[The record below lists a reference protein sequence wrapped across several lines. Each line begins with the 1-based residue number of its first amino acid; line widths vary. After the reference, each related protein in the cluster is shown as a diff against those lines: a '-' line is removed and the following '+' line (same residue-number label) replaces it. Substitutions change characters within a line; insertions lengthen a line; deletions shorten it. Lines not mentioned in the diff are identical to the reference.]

1 MSNLNTSMSLK
12 QLACLYLIHIE
23 LLEKLEAMCRSI
35 KYEFLVPLVA
45 PVYVLP
51 FLNFSIYF
59 QYMLSWILVRRS
71 WNPSGTRWTI
81 RKYLNKIP
89 SIQIHRTAHR
99 FLCSIVTSS
108 CTSKSLLMFYSHS
121 TVQASL

>member
-1 MSNLNTSMSLK
+1 MSNLNTSMSLE
-12 QLACLYLIHIE
+12 QLACFYLIHIE

-45 PVYVLP
+45 PVYVPP

-71 WNPSGTRWTI
+71 
-81 RKYLNKIP
+81 
-89 SIQIHRTAHR
+89 
-99 FLCSIVTSS
+99 
-108 CTSKSLLMFYSHS
+108 
-121 TVQASL
+121 

>member
-51 FLNFSIYF
+51 FFNFSIYF

-71 WNPSGTRWTI
+71 
-81 RKYLNKIP
+81 
-89 SIQIHRTAHR
+89 
-99 FLCSIVTSS
+99 
-108 CTSKSLLMFYSHS
+108 
-121 TVQASL
+121 

>member
-71 WNPSGTRWTI
+71 
-81 RKYLNKIP
+81 
-89 SIQIHRTAHR
+89 
-99 FLCSIVTSS
+99 
-108 CTSKSLLMFYSHS
+108 
-121 TVQASL
+121 